1 MHKGAMVACLFV
13 PRQTACQAVIKFF
26 SIQLNDYLADD
37 GSILEIYFSPLVLTP
52 MLNFSPGMA
61 KTDMT
66 L

>member
-13 PRQTACQAVIKFF
+13 PLQTACQAVIKFF
-26 SIQLNDYLADD
+26 SIQLNNYLVDD